1 MLNSYKLKN
10 IKKILSFYVKKR
22 HICTFWNLNMATMA
36 AIKNG
41 QVAGKLNNW
50 KLIRLAFLTAL
61 IYYVY
66 KYID

>member
-1 MLNSYKLKN
+1 
-10 IKKILSFYVKKR
+10 
-22 HICTFWNLNMATMA
+22 MATMA